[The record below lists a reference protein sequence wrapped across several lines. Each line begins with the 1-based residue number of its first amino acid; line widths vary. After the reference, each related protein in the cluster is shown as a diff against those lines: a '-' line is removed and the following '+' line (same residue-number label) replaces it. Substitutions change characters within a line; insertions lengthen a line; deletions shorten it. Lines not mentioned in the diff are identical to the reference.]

1 MPKGEKDFPR
11 GKRDKM
17 IAPTMFSEGKGD
29 YVALESNFFEE
40 KGTKLYGGAISLWI
54 NY

>member
-1 MPKGEKDFPR
+1 MPKGERDFPQ

-17 IAPTMFSEGKGD
+17 IAPTMFFEGKED

-40 KGTKLYGGAISLWI
+40 KGTKLS
-54 NY
+54 